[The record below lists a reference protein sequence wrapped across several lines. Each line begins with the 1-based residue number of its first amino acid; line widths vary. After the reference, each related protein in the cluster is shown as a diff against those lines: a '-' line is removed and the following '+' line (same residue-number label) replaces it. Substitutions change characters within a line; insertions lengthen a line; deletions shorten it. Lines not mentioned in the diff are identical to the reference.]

1 MKIFYGFKNR
11 TRINSFKIYSYKY
24 IRIFNN
30 LISIKNNF
38 NLKMILDSYTF
49 IKVIGKGSFGQVYLT
64 SKEGHSEFFATKII
78 KKSIADSA
86 KIKKYFH
93 NELKILKE
101 INHKNIM
108 QLIEVKQT
116 EENYYLVCELCNGG
130 SLRQCLNKYL
140 KMYRKP
146 FSEEIVQY
154 LMRQIIEALK
164 YLHGRH
170 IMHRDL
176 KLDNILVNFK
186 DENDTSI
193 LNMYGAQ
200 VKIID
205 FGFAAHVDKKMDL
218 HKSVL
223 GSPLYMDP
231 RLLQKY
237 THKGNIDITGYD
249 EKIDIWSL
257 GNIFYQMLIGKNAFE
272 TNDIKILEEKI
283 EKGFYSLPTSS
294 YREVIGFLIGMFQY
308 NPEIRLNAEELS
320 KHDFLCKNI
329 RHFVRIDINNLKNY
343 IKSNKLIINIKE
355 DKILWNMFNSKYN
368 RYLEIIPE
376 DTEVSESVMNNIINY
391 KDKDDSKENEIKSK
405 IERAFNKLN
414 EDFLYMPPI
423 FIPFIPG
430 NDPQDKYNDE
440 KQV

>member
-1 MKIFYGFKNR
+1 
-11 TRINSFKIYSYKY
+11 
-24 IRIFNN
+24 
-30 LISIKNNF
+30 
-38 NLKMILDSYTF
+38 MILDSYTF

-78 KKSIADSA
+78 KKEIADSK

-101 INHKNIM
+101 VKHKNIM

-116 EENYYLVCELCNGG
+116 NENYYLVCELCNGG
-130 SLRQCLNKYL
+130 SLRQCVNKYI
-140 KMYRKP
+140 KMYQKP
-146 FSEEIVQY
+146 FSEEITQY
-154 LMRQIIEALK
+154 LMRQIVEALK

-186 DENDTSI
+186 DQNDTNI

-200 VKIID
+200 VKLID
-205 FGFAAHVDKKMDL
+205 FGFAAHVNKETDL

-237 THKGNIDITGYD
+237 IHTGNIDITGYD

-257 GNIFYQMLIGKNAFE
+257 GNIFYQMLTGKNAFE
-272 TNDIKILEEKI
+272 TKDIKILEEKI
-283 EKGFYSLPTSS
+283 EKGFYSLPTTS
-294 YREVIGFLIGMFQY
+294 YREVVGFLIGMLQY
-308 NPEIRLNAEELS
+308 NPDIRLDAEELS

-329 RHFVRIDINNLKNY
+329 RHFIRIDINSLKNY
-343 IKSNKLIINIKE
+343 IKNNTLIINIKE
-355 DKILWNMFNSKYN
+355 DKTLWNMFNSKYN

-376 DTEVSESVMNNIINY
+376 DTEVSESIMNNIINY
-391 KDKDDSKENEIKSK
+391 KDKDNSKKNEIKSK
-405 IERAFNKLN
+405 VDRAFNKIN

-423 FIPFIPG
+423 FIPLIPG
-430 NDPQDKYNDE
+430 NDPKDKYNDE
-440 KQV
+440 KQI

>member
-1 MKIFYGFKNR
+1 
-11 TRINSFKIYSYKY
+11 
-24 IRIFNN
+24 
-30 LISIKNNF
+30 
-38 NLKMILDSYTF
+38 
-49 IKVIGKGSFGQVYLT
+49 
-64 SKEGHSEFFATKII
+64 
-78 KKSIADSA
+78 
-86 KIKKYFH
+86 
-93 NELKILKE
+93 
-101 INHKNIM
+101 M

-329 RHFVRIDINNLKNY
+329 RHFVRIDINNFKNY
-343 IKSNKLIINIKE
+343 IKSNKLVINIKE

-376 DTEVSESVMNNIINY
+376 DSEVSESVMNNIINY